1 MSIWQAI
8 LLGVIQ
14 GLTEFIPVSSTAHL
28 TLAGKAMGLIDP
40 EHPQE
45 WTAFIAV
52 IQLGTLIAV
61 VLFFI
66 KDALSIARGFVIGS
80 MAYISNY
87 RSDRLTDKDESI
99 QWGFKM
105 GWLVIIGSIPIGACG
120 VLFKDVIE
128 GSLTKSLWVISS
140 SLISVAIILIVA
152 EIFGRRTRGVSQIT
166 VFDSI
171 VVGLAQVLALIPGS
185 SRSGTTI
192 AGGLF
197 SGLTREAAARF
208 SFLLSIPAIAA
219 SGLFELPS
227 ALRSLHSAPLSLLAA
242 TVVSA
247 VSGYLSIGFLLR
259 HLRTRSTLLF
269 VVYRVALGLVIVW
282 LLVTGQ
288 IAS

>member
-1 MSIWQAI
+1 
-8 LLGVIQ
+8 
-14 GLTEFIPVSSTAHL
+14 
-28 TLAGKAMGLIDP
+28 MGLIDP
-40 EHPQE
+40 ERPQE

-66 KDALSIARGFVIGS
+66 KDALSITRGFVIGS
-80 MAYISNY
+80 LAYISKGRN
-87 RSDRLTDKDESI
+87 DRRAGPDESI

-105 GWLVIIGSIPIGACG
+105 GWLVIIGSIPIGICG
-120 VLFKDVIE
+120 VLFKDLIE

-140 SLISVAIILIVA
+140 SLIAVAIILIIA
-152 EIFGRRTRGVSQIT
+152 EKSGRRARDVSQIT
-166 VFDSI
+166 VFDSV

-227 ALRSLHSAPLSLLAA
+227 ALSSIHTAPLSLFAA
-242 TVVSA
+242 TGVSA

-269 VVYRVALGLVIVW
+269 VVYRIALGLAISGM
-282 LLVTGQ
+282 LVTGR
-288 IAS
+288 IAP